1 MNTSQIISVTV
12 FNLKI
17 IPKTGWKGNQRETG
31 QNNKKLEF
39 LSILCYKLFMKLSN
53 CTLVLLGL
61 VFAVLISAPVNAQEA
76 EYIYPRHAILN
87 ASYCGDEETVRDI
100 LACGTDKNVR
110 DDFGD
115 TALHVAIY
123 QKNLMIIKLLLDY
136 GFDPNAK
143 TTKNGNTPLHN
154 AVAVNNLGAARLL
167 LQYGANR
174 NIRALDGLT
183 PLDRARKN
191 ENQEMVTI
199 LYR

>member
-1 MNTSQIISVTV
+1 ME
-12 FNLKI
+12 LK
-17 IPKTGWKGNQRETG
+17 GR
-31 QNNKKLEF
+31 F
-39 LSILCYKLFMKLSN
+39 LA
-53 CTLVLLGL
+53 LLGL
-61 VFAVLISAPVNAQEA
+61 VFVVSAVVPAKAQDSGNT
-76 EYIYPRHAILN
+76 YPPHAILN

-100 LACGTDKNVR
+100 LACGTDKDVR
-110 DDFGD
+110 DSFGD

-154 AVAVNNLGAARLL
+154 AVAANNTGAARLL
-167 LQYGANR
+167 IQYGANK

-183 PLDRARKN
+183 PLDKARKD
-191 ENQEMVTI
+191 EKRDLIMI